1 MPENLCPLPANESQR
16 LRAVLSYDILD
27 TPPEVDFDTLTRMAA
42 NAFNTPAAVIG
53 LMDSERIW
61 FKSQLGLGVP
71 QLHRQIAFCA
81 HTVMLPNEPLVIEDL
96 AEDTRFRE
104 SPLVRQAPF
113 LRFYAGAPLV
123 DRHGFVLGTLA
134 VVDTQPRTFRE
145 TQRALLRDLSTLV
158 IAILESRN
166 RARLLG
172 QMAVTDHLTGLS
184 NRIMFEQTLNSEISL
199 AQRTN
204 QPFSVFCMDLDNFK
218 DVNDNHGHAAGDEVL
233 REVAL
238 RMSREV
244 RNEDLL
250 VRLGGDEFGV
260 FIRPGAEDSAESLSF
275 RIIEAVSTPIKLSN
289 GMNVNVGISIGVAS
303 YANETDSVASILARA
318 DQALYTA
325 KQKR

>member
-1 MPENLCPLPANESQR
+1 M
-16 LRAVLSYDILD
+16 
-27 TPPEVDFDTLTRMAA
+27 
-42 NAFNTPAAVIG
+42 
-53 LMDSERIW
+53 
-61 FKSQLGLGVP
+61 
-71 QLHRQIAFCA
+71 
-81 HTVMLPNEPLVIEDL
+81 
-96 AEDTRFRE
+96 
-104 SPLVRQAPF
+104 QAPF

-123 DRHGFVLGTLA
+123 DRQGFVLGTLA
-134 VVDTQPRTFRE
+134 VVDTQSRTFSE
-145 TQRALLRDLSTLV
+145 TQRALLSDLSTLV

-260 FIRPGAEDSAESLSF
+260 FIRPGAEDSAESLSC
-275 RIIEAVSTPIKLSN
+275 RIIEAVSTPITLSN
-289 GMNVNVGISIGVAS
+289 GKNVNVGISIGIAS
-303 YANETDSVASILARA
+303 YANETDSVASILTRA
-318 DQALYTA
+318 DQALYKA
-325 KQKR
+325 KHK